1 MKSYSFAKVSARGR
15 LTDAD
20 YNNKYILTEDLK
32 YIINVSERRLGRP
45 FTFFKQRN
53 LIAKNLPM
61 KEEYGAMDLLSLKL
75 AVHFLILCEKEGKRS
90 IVCCDFGNN
99 RSRTVIEAFHYVKMG
114 YHFED
119 EYKGCFNHLIYN
131 CEAGFLPHL
140 ADVEHELRRLR
151 ENYNRD
157 LK

>member
-20 YNNKYILTEDLK
+20 YNNKYIITEDLR
-32 YIINVSERRLGRP
+32 YIINVSERGLGRP

-53 LIAKNLPM
+53 LIAKHLPM
-61 KEEYGAMDLLSLKL
+61 KEERGAMDLLSLKL
-75 AVHFLILCEKEGKRS
+75 AVHFLILSENEGKRS

-119 EYKGCFNHLIYN
+119 EYKGYLNHLIYN
-131 CEAGFLPHL
+131 CEEGFLPPL
-140 ADVEHELRRLR
+140 ADVEQELRRLR
-151 ENYNRD
+151 ED

>member
-1 MKSYSFAKVSARGR
+1 MKSYTFAKVSARGR

-20 YNNKYILTEDLK
+20 YNNKYIITEDLK
-32 YIINVSERRLGRP
+32 FIINVSERGLGKP

-61 KEEYGAMDLLSLKL
+61 REGCRDMGLMSLKL
-75 AVHFLILCEKEGKRS
+75 AVHFLILSEKEGKRS

-119 EYKGCFNHLIYN
+119 EYKGYKNHLIYN
-131 CEAGFLPHL
+131 CESGFLPPLSEVEQHL
-140 ADVEHELRRLR
+140 ASLADSSL
-151 ENYNRD
+151 
-157 LK
+157 